1 MGTLPGLWGLFAF
14 YRIVRCASGSNPSGL
29 LDGGFQGRGI
39 RAKESCQ
46 GTRGGFKCLP
56 RVPVGVRATVY
67 NLLGLELGALK
78 MKDHV
83 QTVHMN
89 NFIIDEIIYVH

>member
-1 MGTLPGLWGLFAF
+1 MPVHLVPPVQRSHPHRDLQQSNVYLKNDEYPPLGKLYQHSGLFS
-14 YRIVRCASGSNPSGL
+14 RI
-29 LDGGFQGRGI
+29 F
-39 RAKESCQ
+39 
-46 GTRGGFKCLP
+46 
-56 RVPVGVRATVY
+56 
-67 NLLGLELGALK
+67 GLELGALK

>member
-1 MGTLPGLWGLFAF
+1 MPYFFSFFAQDIFFDHYIQLRSNKMGHVNFVESYPGCTG
-14 YRIVRCASGSNPSGL
+14 P
-29 LDGGFQGRGI
+29 
-39 RAKESCQ
+39 K
-46 GTRGGFKCLP
+46 
-56 RVPVGVRATVY
+56 ATVY